1 MITPDKV
8 LPVSLEQLTN
18 SSLKHRE
25 LFEFTEILALA
36 ALFSRYPIKR
46 KIARLELDNQYEHHV
61 CLEKLYNDGQ
71 FYVYLKFQNTQYI
84 LIGKYRQNYFLET
97 VPTTKE
103 LSYWKK
109 RTRVLEERLN
119 KQKRVK
125 STTIRGYKPK
135 NNILQFKLPPK

>member
-46 KIARLELDNQYEHHV
+46 QIVRLELDNQFEHHV
-61 CLEKLYNDGQ
+61 CLGKLYGDGLVH
-71 FYVYLKFQNTQYI
+71 VYIKFHNTQYI
-84 LIGKYRQNYFLET
+84 LIGKYRRNYFLET

-109 RTRVLEERLN
+109 RTKVLEERVK
-119 KQKRVK
+119 KQKK
-125 STTIRGYKPK
+125 IKPHIREYKPK
-135 NNILQFKLPPK
+135 NNIIQFKLPLK